1 MLLPEAGECAGDHV
15 VLSGCPECP
24 MLLTEAGECASDH
37 VVLSGCPECPM
48 CCQKQENVRVI
59 MLS

>member
-1 MLLPEAGECAGDHV
+1 
-15 VLSGCPECP
+15 

-37 VVLSGCPECPM
+37 VVLMVVLSALC

>member
-1 MLLPEAGECAGDHV
+1 
-15 VLSGCPECP
+15 

-48 CCQKQENVRVI
+48 LLPEAGESASDHVVLSVLCCCQKQENVRVI